1 MRVCIIGLL
10 IGLHNIKVL
19 VQAWP
24 NTPKMDS
31 TRVVAYLKTR
41 RPGRSKEYP
50 GSFHL
55 VPVPAENVI
64 QANTFEVSDHQFK
77 LR

>member
-1 MRVCIIGLL
+1 
-10 IGLHNIKVL
+10 
-19 VQAWP
+19 
-24 NTPKMDS
+24 MDS